1 MAEQRNHQTNHQMR
15 PPLVP
20 QIGMGGGPG
29 AFRGNMPVQRA
40 YDTKRTLKRIWTYIG
55 NQRKGLILVVILTI
69 LSSAFNLMAPY
80 FIGLSIDR
88 YIIPRDYNG
97 LMWLCFALLGIYVFS
112 SLATWLQSFFMASVS
127 QYTVL
132 DMRKD
137 LFSQLQKLPLGY
149 FDSRNHGEIMSR
161 TTNDMENITNTLN
174 QSFTSLISSVVTLIG
189 ALAFMIHLNIWLTFV
204 SFITIP
210 VVMFLTK
217 KIAKFT
223 RTFFKSQQ
231 QYLGELN
238 GYIEETI
245 SGQKVV
251 KVFHREKKVK
261 EEFQH
266 INEKLRDSSI
276 QAQIYSGLVGPV
288 MNVMRNISFAIIA
301 AAGGW
306 MAYEQ
311 AITVGVVVSFLTY
324 SRQFSDPINQ
334 LANQFNMLQ
343 SAVAGAERVFEILD
357 EESEYENDQSSKE
370 VTNMTGEVMFDN
382 VSFGYKEGLS
392 VIKGLSLI
400 ARPGETIA
408 LVGPTGAG
416 KTTIVNL
423 LTRFY
428 EINNGKITIDG
439 IDIQEIS
446 KNCLRQKL
454 GIVLQ
459 DAYVFSDTI
468 RENIRYGRLEATDE
482 DIEEAAKLANADS
495 FIQKLPMGYDT
506 VLTAEGAN
514 LSQGQRQLLTIA
526 RAILANPSILILDEA
541 TSSIDTRT
549 EMHIQEAMNHLMKD
563 RTSFVIAHRLS
574 TIREANQILVING
587 GEIIEQG
594 THDELVDKK
603 GFYYELYTSQFK
615 RVS

>member
-1 MAEQRNHQTNHQMR
+1 MAEQRNHQPNHQMR
-15 PPLVP
+15 PPLGP

-40 YDTKRTLKRIWTYIG
+40 YDTKKTLKRIWTYIG

-97 LMWLCFALLGIYVFS
+97 LMWLCSALLGIYVFS
-112 SLATWLQSFFMASVS
+112 SLANWLQSFFMASVS

-149 FDSRNHGEIMSR
+149 FDSRTHGEIMSR

-174 QSFTSLISSVVTLIG
+174 QSFTSIISSVVTLIG
-189 ALAFMIHLNIWLTFV
+189 ALAFMIHLNIWLTVV

-210 VVMFLTK
+210 VVMFLTS

-251 KVFHREKKVK
+251 KVFHREEKVK

-334 LANQFNMLQ
+334 LANQFNLLQ

-382 VSFGYKEGLS
+382 VYFGYKEGLP
-392 VIKGLSLI
+392 VIKGLSLK

-408 LVGPTGAG
+408 LEGPTGAG

-428 EINNGKITIDG
+428 EINKGKITIDG
-439 IDIQEIS
+439 TDIQEIS
-446 KNCLRQKL
+446 KDCLRRKL

>member
-1 MAEQRNHQTNHQMR
+1 MAEQRNHLPNHQMR
-15 PPLVP
+15 PPMGP
-20 QIGMGGGPG
+20 QMGMGGGPG

-40 YDTKRTLKRIWTYIG
+40 YDTKKTLQRIWSYIG
-55 NQRKGLILVVILTI
+55 KQRKGLILVVILTI

-88 YIIPRDYNG
+88 YIIPKDYNG
-97 LMWLCFALLGIYVFS
+97 LLWLCFSLLGIYVFS

-137 LFSQLQKLPLGY
+137 LFSELQKLPLRY
-149 FDSRNHGEIMSR
+149 FDSRTHGEIMSR

-204 SFITIP
+204 SFVTIP
-210 VVMFLTK
+210 MVMFLTS

-251 KVFHREKKVK
+251 KVFHREEKVK

-266 INEKLRDSSI
+266 INEKLRDASI
-276 QAQIYSGLVGPV
+276 QAQVYSGLVGPV

-357 EESEYENDQSSKE
+357 EETEYENDTSSIE
-370 VTNMTGEVMFDN
+370 VSNMTGEVIFED
-382 VSFGYKEGLS
+382 VSFGYKEGLT
-392 VIKGLSLI
+392 VIKNLSLK

-439 IDIQEIS
+439 TDISEIS
-446 KNCLRQKL
+446 KDSIRRKL

-482 DIEEAAKLANADS
+482 EIEVAAKLANADS

-549 EMHIQEAMNHLMKD
+549 EMQIQEAMKQLMKD

-574 TIREANQILVING
+574 TIRVANQILVING

-594 THDELVDKK
+594 THDELVEKK
-603 GFYYELYTSQFK
+603 GFYYKLYTSQFK

>member
-1 MAEQRNHQTNHQMR
+1 MG
-15 PPLVP
+15 PP
-20 QIGMGGGPG
+20 MGTGSGPG

-40 YDTKRTLKRIWTYIG
+40 NNAKRTISRIWTYIG
-55 NQRKGLILVVILTI
+55 KQKKGLFLVVILTI
-69 LSSAFNLMAPY
+69 LSSVFNLIAPY
-80 FIGLSIDR
+80 LIGRSIDQ
-88 YIIPRDYNG
+88 YIIPKDYNG
-97 LMWLCFALLGIYVFS
+97 LIGLCICLLGVYVFS
-112 SLATWLQSFFMASVS
+112 SLTTWLQSFFMASVA

-137 LFSQLQKLPLGY
+137 LFLHLQKLSLPF
-149 FDSRNHGEIMSR
+149 FDSQTHGELMSR
-161 TTNDMENITNTLN
+161 TTNDMENVTNTLN
-174 QSFTSLISSVVTLIG
+174 QSFTSIISSVVTLIG
-189 ALAFMIHLNIWLTFV
+189 ALGFMIYLNGWLTIV
-204 SFITIP
+204 TFITIP
-210 VVMFLTK
+210 VVMFITS
-217 KIAKFT
+217 KIATFT
-223 RTFFKSQQ
+223 RTYFKNQQ

-238 GYIEETI
+238 GYIEEKI

-251 KVFHREKKVK
+251 KVFHQEEQVK
-261 EEFQH
+261 QEFQS
-266 INEKLRDSSI
+266 INEKLRDASI
-276 QAQIYSGLVGPV
+276 QAQIYSGVVGPV
-288 MNVMRNISFAIIA
+288 MNVMRNISFALVA
-301 AAGGW
+301 ATGGW

-311 AITVGVVVSFLTY
+311 AITVGMVVSFLTY

-343 SAVAGAERVFEILD
+343 SAIAGAERVFEILD
-357 EESEYENDQSSKE
+357 RQTEYEEEHATTKITDIK
-370 VTNMTGEVMFDN
+370 GEVIFEDVTFGYNKGKAVLNN
-382 VSFGYKEGLS
+382 VSLQAK
-392 VIKGLSLI
+392 
-400 ARPGETIA
+400 PGETIA

-428 EINNGKITIDG
+428 EINNGRITIDG
-439 IDIQEIS
+439 TDIQDIH
-446 KNCLRQKL
+446 KDRLRQKL

-459 DAYVFSDTI
+459 DAYVFSSTI
-468 RENIRYGRLEATDE
+468 RENIRYGRLDATDE
-482 DIEEAAKLANADS
+482 EIEEAAKLANADS
-495 FIQKLPMGYDT
+495 FINKLPKGYDT

-549 EMHIQEAMNHLMKD
+549 EMHIQEAMKQLMKD

-587 GEIIEQG
+587 GEIIERG
-594 THDELVDKK
+594 THEELVEKK
-603 GFYYELYTSQFK
+603 GFYFELYTSQFK